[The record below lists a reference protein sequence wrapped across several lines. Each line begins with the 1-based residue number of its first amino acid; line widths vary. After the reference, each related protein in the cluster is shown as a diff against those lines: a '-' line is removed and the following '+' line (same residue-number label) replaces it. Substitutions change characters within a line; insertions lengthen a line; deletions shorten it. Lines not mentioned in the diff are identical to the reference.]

1 MLVVVAATV
10 LQSSSPVPAQA
21 NKNGHVW
28 HYALMIELRLSDA
41 KKTTWAW
48 AKPIPDDTRDID
60 ALNIVGQDGWELVWV
75 KTEGKAGYAVVTE
88 FYFKKQD

>member
-1 MLVVVAATV
+1 M
-10 LQSSSPVPAQA
+10 LQSSSPAPAQA
-21 NKNGHVW
+21 NKNGHVR

-48 AKPIPDDTRDID
+48 SKQIPDDTREID
-60 ALNIVGQDGWELVWV
+60 ALNIAGQEGWELVWV
-75 KTEGKAGYAVVTE
+75 KTEGEAGLAAATK